1 MKATFAC
8 ATCGGAVGYDLVA
21 VETHE
26 LRQYGVNHYE
36 CKEPCQT
43 CEAKAGSTAVPVV
56 SAAHEPIVVP
66 GFGHGFQPEDASL
79 PQQRA
84 GITG

>member
-26 LRQYGVNHYE
+26 LRQYGVNRYE
-36 CKEPCQT
+36 CTEPCAT
-43 CEAKAGSTAVPVV
+43 CEAKHESTAVPVA
-56 SAAHEPIVVP
+56 SAAHEPIDVL
-66 GFGHGFQPEDASL
+66 GFGHGFRPAHAPL
-79 PQQRA
+79 TPQAA
-84 GITG
+84 G

>member
-26 LRQYGVNHYE
+26 YRQYGVNHYE
-36 CKEPCQT
+36 CTEPCAT
-43 CEAKAGSTAVPVV
+43 CEGKDESTVVPLA
-56 SAAHEPIVVP
+56 SAAHEPIDVLVSVM
-66 GFGHGFQPEDASL
+66 DASPRMRL
-79 PQQRA
+79 FASMWR
-84 GITG
+84 G